1 MSCTAVADE
10 RPEPVEVV
18 YALPEVQRIV
28 RVPYRAALTAGQAVR
43 ESGLLDLYPEIDS
56 QPLVLGCF
64 GREISSLQAVAPGD
78 RIEISRPL
86 IRDPR
91 ELRRELLKHGL
102 AMGPAARR
110 H

>member
-1 MSCTAVADE
+1 MAEE

-18 YALPEVQRIV
+18 YALPEEQRIV

-43 ESGLLDLYPEIDS
+43 ESGLLEVFPSIAR

-64 GREISSLQAVAPGD
+64 GREISSSQAVAPGD

-102 AMGPAARR
+102 VMGPAARG